1 MMEVILNQ
9 LTLQIVGS
17 KVFDAKDRPTLKEV
31 ISSLLLDGV
40 NVLSDVNDTI
50 KRQVRIEAGIV
61 YLLGKYEDKQQESE
75 NDLAELEAEVVLSMP
90 SMDDD
95 GRKLTVEHRR
105 VLHKYGVVADPAMQR
120 ARRSRD
126 SIKALNRDLGNIARV
141 VFSRNAKLEHLSNNY
156 RREMKSDD
164 NQE

>member
-1 MMEVILNQ
+1 
-9 LTLQIVGS
+9 
-17 KVFDAKDRPTLKEV
+17 
-31 ISSLLLDGV
+31 
-40 NVLSDVNDTI
+40 
-50 KRQVRIEAGIV
+50 
-61 YLLGKYEDKQQESE
+61 
-75 NDLAELEAEVVLSMP
+75 
-90 SMDDD
+90 
-95 GRKLTVEHRR
+95 
-105 VLHKYGVVADPAMQR
+105 MQR